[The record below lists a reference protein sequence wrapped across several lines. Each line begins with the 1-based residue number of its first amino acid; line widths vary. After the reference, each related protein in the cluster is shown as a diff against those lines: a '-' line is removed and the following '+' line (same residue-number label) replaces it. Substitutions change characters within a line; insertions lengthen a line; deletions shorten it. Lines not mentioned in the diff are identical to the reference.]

1 MTGEGDGV
9 AGVVGEVV
17 DGRGVGEARAVDQEH
32 ADGEGQDRGP
42 DDRGETD
49 L

>member
-17 DGRGVGEARAVDQEH
+17 DGRGVGEARAVDQERAE
-32 ADGEGQDRGP
+32 ADGQNRGP